1 MLLIYTLYILAAILV
16 AFIGRNR
23 KFGFWGYFFA
33 TLLFT
38 PLIGVILV
46 LASDARPRRA
56 ADGAASGSKIA

>member
-1 MLLIYTLYILAAILV
+1 MLLIYTLYILAAVIV
-16 AFIGRNR
+16 ALFGRNR

-46 LASDARPRRA
+46 LASDARPRRPA
-56 ADGAASGSKIA
+56 AEAASGSKAA